1 MQSMALLPISR
12 RTKILATLTEQQ
24 ARTLLHAWRGFAA
37 RPDQLLPSGTDW
49 SRVVWLAGRGWG
61 KTRTGAEAVNELV
74 YKRGYR
80 AGSLIGRT
88 AADVRNTMLYGV
100 SGLMRI
106 GDPRYRP
113 KHFPSQR
120 LLVWPNGATAYTYS
134 ADEPD
139 QGRGP
144 GADFLWADEVAAWRY
159 PDAWDQHQFTLR
171 MGQHPVAL
179 VTTTPRATQLMRD
192 MLKMSHTVT
201 VRGTTYDNRANLARD
216 FFDYVI
222 ARYENT
228 RLGRQELLAEMLE
241 TMIGALWAQDKIDT
255 TRVKVAPPL
264 DRIVVAIDPSGSTSE
279 QAAEAGI
286 VAVGRTDDHLYVLDD
301 VSEKCSPTEWAR
313 KAVALY
319 YKYQADRIVAE
330 RNYGGDM
337 VETTIHSVDASVPV
351 TLVTSS
357 RGKMLRAEPV
367 SAYYEQGRAHHV
379 GVFAEL
385 EDEMTTYTG
394 DPKQKSPN
402 RLDALVFAATELMG
416 GPHYIIA

>member
-1 MQSMALLPISR
+1 MALLPISQ

-24 ARTLLHAWRGFAA
+24 ARILLHAWRGFAA

-113 KHFPSQR
+113 KHSPSQR
-120 LLVWPNGATAYTYS
+120 LLVWPNGTQAYTYS

-171 MGQHPVAL
+171 MGPHPVSL
-179 VTTTPRATQLMRD
+179 ITTTPRPTPFMRD
-192 MLKMSHTVT
+192 MLKMSHTV
-201 VRGTTYDNRANLARD
+201 VIKGTTYDNRANLARD

-241 TMIGALWAQDKIDT
+241 TMIGALWAQDRIDT
-255 TRVKVAPPL
+255 TRVVVAPPM
-264 DRIVVAIDPSGSTSE
+264 DRIVVAVDPSGSTSE
-279 QAAEAGI
+279 SAAEAGI
-286 VAVGRTDDHLYVLDD
+286 VVEGISDGHLFTLDD
-301 VSEKCSPTEWAR
+301 LSEKCSPTQWAT
-313 KAVALY
+313 KAVFAY
-319 YKYQADRIVAE
+319 HARQADCIVAE
-330 RNYGGDM
+330 RNFGGDM
-337 VETTIHSVDASVPV
+337 VETTIHSIDSTVPV
-351 TLVTSS
+351 KLVTSS
-357 RGKMLRAEPV
+357 RGKILRAEPI
-367 SAYYEQGRAHHV
+367 SAYYEKGKAHHV

-385 EDEMTTYTG
+385 EDEMTSYTG
-394 DPKQKSPN
+394 GKNQKSPN
-402 RLDALVFAATELMG
+402 RLDAMVFGAAELTG
-416 GPHYIIA
+416 APRFVCV